1 VSEYGD
7 LDRIAL
13 ARDGNHGRLKIELV
27 VRDQAER
34 RDGRHQR
41 AMKLFR
47 LRFQLGGGVAG
58 IAQE

>member
-27 VRDQAER
+27 VRGKSVPAEIVPMPFVKHAYYR
-34 RDGRHQR
+34 G
-41 AMKLFR
+41 
-47 LRFQLGGGVAG
+47 
-58 IAQE
+58 